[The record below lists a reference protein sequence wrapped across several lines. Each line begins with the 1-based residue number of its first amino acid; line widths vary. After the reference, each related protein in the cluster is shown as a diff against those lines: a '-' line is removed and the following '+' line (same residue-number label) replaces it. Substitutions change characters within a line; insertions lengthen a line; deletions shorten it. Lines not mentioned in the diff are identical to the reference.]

1 MDHQEKDETAV
12 AYLATAMNTKLARA
26 RAKGRSGW
34 GSPECTQQHLS
45 NLLREHVEKGD
56 PVDVANFCA
65 FLAARGEGI
74 APRQCLAQ
82 IEEPEAPAIDADGA
96 RYRYLRDTPMS
107 EWPTM
112 LPNTIIYQQSARWD
126 AAIDIA
132 IQATAAAT
140 EYLQGSKP

>member
-1 MDHQEKDETAV
+1 MTATTTTARIDPQTQEELMRQAGIWIEHSTLIEDDLPARPLAAVQAEKHQLDRYTQLV
-12 AYLATAMNTKLARA
+12 ADRA
-26 RAKGRSGW
+26 
-34 GSPECTQQHLS
+34 
-45 NLLREHVEKGD
+45 
-56 PVDVANFCA
+56 
-65 FLAARGEGI
+65 AARGSK
-74 APRQCLAQ
+74 CLAQ